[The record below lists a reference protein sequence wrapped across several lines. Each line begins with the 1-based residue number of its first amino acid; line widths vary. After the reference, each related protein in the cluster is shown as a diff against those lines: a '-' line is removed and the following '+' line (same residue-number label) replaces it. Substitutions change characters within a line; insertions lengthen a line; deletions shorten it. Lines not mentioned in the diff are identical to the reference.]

1 MSNARLTCIVMTG
14 LLAAPGLAAAQTLTT
29 AERLLLGDG
38 WTIQSSAHVRATGE
52 ELSTPRSPQR
62 GASATYSTRGWYPTQ
77 VPTTVLAALVAA
89 KIYPDPY
96 FGMNL
101 RQIPGAS
108 YPIGRNF
115 AKLPMPPESPFRSS
129 WWFRTE
135 FDLPAS
141 LRGGADGASE
151 AGRSIALHF
160 DGINFRA
167 DVWLNGRRLAESRT
181 VAGAYRRY
189 AFDVT
194 EIARPG
200 EPNALAVEV
209 FPPHADDLALTWV
222 DWNPMAPDKAMGL
235 WRDVYLTTSGPV
247 ALRHPHVVSDLD
259 LPSLDSAR
267 LTISVDAR
275 NTTDL
280 PVRGTLRG
288 RIGAGEAV
296 VFARDIELA
305 AGETRTVLLEPGEH
319 PQLALRRPALWW
331 PIGMGAQNLHD
342 LELSF
347 EVPPEG
353 GERHTDGQVSDRAQL
368 RFGIRE
374 VTSELTAEGHRLFRV
389 NGRRVL
395 IRGGGWTPDMMLRF
409 SPERMAA
416 ELAYVRDM
424 GLNAIRLEGK
434 MEPEPFFELTDR
446 LGILVLAGWCC
457 CSHWERWDDWRDQDH
472 VIAAESLR
480 SQILRL
486 RAHPSLLVW
495 LNGSDFPPPAEV
507 ETSYLRVLEELR
519 WPNPVLS
526 NATAKPAEHSGASGV
541 KMNGPYEWIPPSY
554 WLTDTRYGGAWG
566 FATEV
571 GPGPVVP
578 PYESLRQMLPES
590 SLWPIDEQWSFHAGG
605 GRYKKLTVFTEALSA
620 RYGAPEGARDYAF
633 KAQLLAYEGLRAM
646 FEAYGREKYTATGV
660 IQWMLNDAWP
670 SMIWHLYDYYLRPG
684 GAYFG
689 AKKAL
694 EQIHVQYSYDDRSI
708 AVVNGRYEALKG
720 LKVSAKLYDLDMRE
734 RFSRT
739 RTFDAGADSSTRA
752 FVLPKVPPEG
762 DERKPAP
769 EGGKRNNVAD
779 LPATHFLKLELQ
791 DAAGELLSSNF
802 YWLSTRQDVLDWDA
816 STWFYTPVKQHADFT
831 ALSKLP
837 AVELRVSARHQT
849 EGDQGRTWVRLSN
862 PSPHLAF
869 AVHLRLT
876 RGEGGDEVLPILW
889 DDNYFELLPGQ
900 TREIGARYQL
910 ADLKSSE
917 PVVEV
922 DGWNVSA
929 APRPTP

>member
-1 MSNARLTCIVMTG
+1 MVKV
-14 LLAAPGLAAAQTLTT
+14 
-29 AERLLLGDG
+29 DG
-38 WTIQSSAHVRATGE
+38 WASLSWVAMIGLGATSALVAGVPDRPPRRILSDDWAIQSSTHIREAGDQ
-52 ELSTPRSPQR
+52 LSMPGYP
-62 GASATYSTRGWYPTQ
+62 TRGWYPAT

-89 KIYPDPY
+89 KVYPDPY

-101 RQIPGAS
+101 RDIPGAS

-115 AKLPMPPESPFRSS
+115 AKLPMPPESPFRSP

-135 FDLPAS
+135 FELPA
-141 LRGGADGASE
+141 AD
-151 AGRSIALHF
+151 AGRAIALHF

-167 DVWLNGRRLAESRT
+167 DVWLNGRRLADTRT

-189 AFDVT
+189 EFDVT
-194 EIARPG
+194 GVARPG
-200 EPNALAVEV
+200 ERNALAVEV
-209 FPPHADDLALTWV
+209 HPPHADDLALTWV
-222 DWNPMAPDKAMGL
+222 DWNPMAPDKGMGL
-235 WRDVYLTTSGPV
+235 WREVYLTTSGPV

-267 LTISVDAR
+267 LAVSAEAR
-275 NTTDL
+275 NMSTRT
-280 PVRGTLRG
+280 VRGTLRG
-288 RIGAGEAV
+288 RIGTIR
-296 VFARDIELA
+296 FARSVELA
-305 AGETRTVLLEPGEH
+305 AGETRTVGFTAGDFPR
-319 PQLALRRPALWW
+319 LAFSSPALWW
-331 PIGMGAQNLHD
+331 PAGMGEQNLHD
-342 LELSF
+342 LELVF
-347 EVPPEG
+347 EVA
-353 GERHTDGQVSDRAQL
+353 GEVSDRARL

-374 VTSELTAEGHRLFRV
+374 ITSELTREGHRLFRV

-434 MEPEPFFELTDR
+434 MEPEPFFELADR
-446 LGILVLAGWCC
+446 YGILILAGWCC
-457 CSHWERWDDWRDQDH
+457 CSHWERWDDWREEDH
-472 VIAAESLR
+472 AIAAESLR

-486 RAHPSLLVW
+486 RGHPSLLVW

-507 ETSYLRVLEELR
+507 ERSYLKMLEELR

-526 NATAKPAEHSGASGV
+526 SATAKPAEHSGPSGV

-554 WLTDTRYGGAWG
+554 WLTDERYGGAWG

-578 PYESLRQMLPES
+578 PYESLREMLPES
-590 SLWPIDEQWSFHAGG
+590 SLWPIDEVWSFHAGG

-670 SMIWHLYDYYLRPG
+670 SMIWHLYDVYLRPG

-694 EQIHVQYSYDDRSI
+694 EPVHVQYSYDDRSI
-708 AVVNGRYEALKG
+708 VVVNGRYEKLEA
-720 LKVSAKLYDLDMRE
+720 VQVTARLYDLDMQQ
-734 RFSRT
+734 RFSHT
-739 RTFDAGADSSTRA
+739 RALDAGADSSTRA
-752 FVLPKVPPEG
+752 FALPSVPPE
-762 DERKPAP
+762 A
-769 EGGKRNNVAD
+769 GKRNNVAD
-779 LPATHFLKLELQ
+779 LSKTHFLKLELE
-791 DAAGELLSSNF
+791 DPAGELLSSNF
-802 YWLSTRQDVLDWDA
+802 YWLSTRPDVLDWEA

-831 ALSKLP
+831 GLTRLP
-837 AVELRVSARHQT
+837 AVELEVAVRHET
-849 EGDQGRTWVRLSN
+849 EGEEGRTRVRLSN

-869 AVHLRLT
+869 AVYLRLT
-876 RGEGGDEVLPILW
+876 RGEGGREVLPILW
-889 DDNYFELLPGQ
+889 QDNYFALLPGEA
-900 TREIGARYQL
+900 REIVARYRAGDQ
-910 ADLKSSE
+910 KSSQ
-917 PVVEV
+917 PVITVG
-922 DGWNVSA
+922 GWNVSA
-929 APRPTP
+929 PR

>member
-1 MSNARLTCIVMTG
+1 MKA
-14 LLAAPGLAAAQTLTT
+14 
-29 AERLLLGDG
+29 DG
-38 WTIQSSAHVRATGE
+38 WTANLAFSAMIGLFATSEAAGQAPATAPRQMLAEGWKIQSSAAVRATGE
-52 ELSTPRSPQR
+52 ELSTVGHP
-62 GASATYSTRGWYPTQ
+62 TRGWYPAQ

-89 KIYPDPY
+89 KVYPDPY

-115 AKLPMPPESPFRSS
+115 AKLPMPPESPFRSA

-135 FDLPAS
+135 FELT
-141 LRGGADGASE
+141 GASE
-151 AGRSIALHF
+151 RGAGGTSDAERSIALHF

-167 DVWLNGRRLAESRT
+167 NIWLNGRRLADTRA
-181 VAGAYRRY
+181 VAGAYRTY
-189 AFDVT
+189 EFDVT
-194 EIARPG
+194 GIARPG
-200 EPNALAVEV
+200 ERNALAVEV
-209 FPPHADDLALTWV
+209 HPPHADDLALTWV

-235 WRDVYLTTSGPV
+235 WRDVYFTTSGPV

-267 LTISVDAR
+267 LTLSVDAR
-275 NTTDL
+275 NTTDR

-288 RIGAGEAV
+288 RIGPATSAPVAGRPGELRFTRAV
-296 VFARDIELA
+296 ELA
-305 AGETRTVLLEPGEH
+305 AGETRTVILDPKTL
-319 PQLALRRPALWW
+319 PQLNLSRPALWW
-331 PIGMGAQNLHD
+331 PIGMGEQNLHD

-347 EVPPEG
+347 EVPPKA
-353 GERHTDGQVSDRAQL
+353 GERQMDGQVSDRAAL
-368 RFGIRE
+368 RFGIRRI
-374 VTSELTAEGHRLFRV
+374 TSELTAEGHRLFRV

-457 CSHWERWDDWRDQDH
+457 CSHWELWDDWREEDH
-472 VIAAESLR
+472 RIAAESLR

-486 RAHPSLLVW
+486 RGHPSLLVW
-495 LNGSDFPPPAEV
+495 LNGSDFPPPARV
-507 ETSYLRVLEELR
+507 EKSYLQVLEELR

-526 NATAKPAEHSGASGV
+526 NATAKPAEHSGATGV

-554 WLTDTRYGGAWG
+554 WLTDERHGGAWG

-578 PYESLRQMLPES
+578 PYESLRRMLLES
-590 SLWPIDEQWSFHAGG
+590 SLWPIDDVWSFHAGG
-605 GRYKKLTVFTEALSA
+605 GRYQKLTVFTEALSA
-620 RYGAPEGARDYAF
+620 RYGAPKGPEDYAF

-646 FEAYGREKYTATGV
+646 FEAYGRKKYTATGV

-694 EQIHVQYSYDDRSI
+694 QPVHVQYSYDDRSI
-708 AVVNGRYEALKG
+708 AVVNGRYEKLEN
-720 LKVSAKLYDLDMRE
+720 LRVSARLYDLDMRQ

-739 RTFDAGADSSTRA
+739 QTFDAGADSSTRV
-752 FVLPKVPPEG
+752 FVLPELP
-762 DERKPAP
+762 
-769 EGGKRNNVAD
+769 D
-779 LPATHFLKLELQ
+779 LSSTYFLRLELE
-791 DAAGELLSSNF
+791 DRAGEPLSSNF
-802 YWLSTRQDVLDWDA
+802 YWLSTRPDVLDWKA
-816 STWFYTPVKQHADFT
+816 STWFYTPAKQHADFT
-831 ALSKLP
+831 ALEQLP
-837 AVELRVSARHQT
+837 PVELEVSARH
-849 EGDQGRTWVRLSN
+849 ESDGDEGRTRVRLSN

-889 DDNYFELLPGQ
+889 DDNYFELLPGES
-900 TREIGARYQL
+900 REIGARYRL
-910 ADLKSSE
+910 ADLKSQP
-917 PVVEV
+917 PVLEV
-922 DGWNVSA
+922 GGWNVSA
-929 APRPTP
+929 APRPAP